1 MGLIELSGFGDLLRM
16 VGVLFWLL
24 VIGALVAALVLPK
37 TRNGKIVAVLVI
49 VGLFAAFPGR
59 WAWQKKQK
67 NDAARARYETAEA
80 MFNERCKKSGEFIR
94 RTAEN
99 VEGVL
104 LMKIRPDGVNYRDQ
118 YKMDDPYGHDFG
130 GNGYIGSFLWARH
143 KKGYLDNTEIGG
155 YRYVDAVDPK
165 DGQRYRYTG
174 RMDEPW
180 KTNPQALEGHRVFVL
195 DKTLAPAPSPRYGVT
210 YDDIST
216 SGERDYWIAGSSLKV
231 IDLQTNEVVAER
243 VGYMWD
249 PGQGGDSGGRSPW
262 LMAERTA
269 CPHRPNLD
277 QTRNFVEK
285 TLRPTQEK

>member
-104 LMKIRPDGVNYRDQ
+104 LMKIRPDQ
-118 YKMDDPYGHDFG
+118 
-130 GNGYIGSFLWARH
+130 
-143 KKGYLDNTEIGG
+143 
-155 YRYVDAVDPK
+155 
-165 DGQRYRYTG
+165 
-174 RMDEPW
+174 
-180 KTNPQALEGHRVFVL
+180 GHRIRRCRRPKQKMVYVQWVM
-195 DKTLAPAPSPRYGVT
+195 TSPCG
-210 YDDIST
+210 
-216 SGERDYWIAGSSLKV
+216 
-231 IDLQTNEVVAER
+231 
-243 VGYMWD
+243 
-249 PGQGGDSGGRSPW
+249 P
-262 LMAERTA
+262 
-269 CPHRPNLD
+269 C
-277 QTRNFVEK
+277 
-285 TLRPTQEK
+285 